1 MKTLDENPLVSI
13 VMNCYDGERY
23 LHDSLDSIFKQS
35 YKNFELIF
43 WDNNSKDRSKLILDK
58 FRDKRIKYY
67 KSDNN
72 TKLYFARN
80 LAIKKCSGEI
90 ITFLDVDDIWEEKKL
105 ETQVN
110 FFKNNKDCDFIYTDY
125 WIFEEKSKYKKK
137 ITPNKKNYSSITNS
151 LLKNYDIGLLTIAFK
166 ANILDKYSIR
176 FNNHY
181 RIIGDFD
188 FVLNL
193 SKFCT
198 FHCIGI
204 PLANYRVH
212 DESETAKNYG
222 KMITELKEW
231 YKEKKNQ
238 ESFKQ
243 HKNFKNFNQKI
254 TYYEGIYSLMTGD
267 KFLFIKSI
275 KNLKFGGYK
284 IRLILRKIKSL
295 YK

>member
-1 MKTLDENPLVSI
+1 MKIMSKNPLVSI
-13 VMNCYDGERY
+13 VMNCYNGERY
-23 LHDSLDSIFKQS
+23 LIDSLTSIFKQT

-43 WDNNSKDRSKLILDK
+43 FDNNSKDGSKSILNTFK
-58 FRDKRIKYY
+58 DKRIKYY
-67 KSDNN
+67 RSVNN
-72 TKLYFARN
+72 AKLYYARN
-80 LAIKKCSGEI
+80 LALKKCSGEI

-105 ETQVN
+105 EIQVN
-110 FFKNNKDCDFIYTDY
+110 FFKNNENCDFIYTDY
-125 WIFEEKSKYKKK
+125 WIFGEKYKYKKK
-137 ITPNKKNYSSITNS
+137 ITLNKKNYLSITNS

-166 ANILDKYSIR
+166 SSIFDKYPIR
-176 FNNHY
+176 FNNNY
-181 RIIGDFD
+181 TIIGDFD

-198 FHCIGI
+198 FCHIGI
-204 PLANYRVH
+204 PLAKYRVH
-212 DESETAKNYG
+212 DESETSKNFS
-222 KMITELKEW
+222 KMIIELKEW

-238 ESFKQ
+238 ESFNQ
-243 HKNFKNFNQKI
+243 YKNFKNFNQKI
-254 TYYEGIYSLMTGD
+254 TYYEGIYSLMTGN